1 MSNGKALTILV
12 TVGLIK
18 KISLYKMSYFPEPHN
33 HSTNKIEVE
42 LDLENYATKSNLKN
56 VTGVDTSKF
65 AKKTDD

>member
-1 MSNGKALTILV
+1 MSKGKALTILV

-18 KISLYKMSYFPEPHN
+18 KISIYKMSYFPEPHN

-56 VTGVDTSKF
+56 VTGVDTSEF